1 MKGEAME
8 AINEKIVV
16 SETEVIVS
24 ESVCMYANK

>member
-1 MKGEAME
+1 ME